1 MDFVPDERLTRAQQQ
16 LGSVRLG
23 GLFELARGHNA
34 IYSGWG
40 TRFELLQCILEGL
53 RGRIW

>member
-1 MDFVPDERLTRAQQQ
+1 MDSVPDERLTRAQQQ

-34 IYSGWG
+34 IYSGRG

-53 RGRIW
+53 RGHIW